1 MLHTDQLIEIATELA
16 MDAKDNL
23 ADLQRK
29 LSAIETAKVEI
40 EAARRQHQDLRD
52 YRPCNSATAAL
63 DDSRRVT
70 PLLGRRTVARAGQ
83 PARIVVQPVGRAHRA
98 PLHDLLLNPHDFD
111 RLTR

>member
-40 EAARRQHQDLRD
+40 EARLI
-52 YRPCNSATAAL
+52 PI
-63 DDSRRVT
+63 
-70 PLLGRRTVARAGQ
+70 G
-83 PARIVVQPVGRAHRA
+83 HRA
-98 PLHDLLLNPHDFD
+98 PWQCSVLS
-111 RLTR
+111 